1 MRKMKNT
8 GLTKK
13 ELKDRIRSL
22 MEDLASLKEGM
33 DEVMSREDFLTFL
46 EEMIDTFSEGIE
58 AADAI
63 RVICLEGDDS
73 GVISSLDGSL
83 SATVLPDVA
92 GQEPDPSAV
101 LSFGSDDIRVL
112 PFPHIHRICPWLN
125 DRSVMRSVPGA
136 KDVYYLFEEGS
147 QVRVGRDFF
156 LVGPVVMIKLNDDH
170 FLESPN
176 ALDLHRVRKFLK
188 DNTRS
193 VVFEEGAAYPAL
205 HFV

>member
-33 DEVMSREDFLTFL
+33 DEVMSRDDFLTFL

-83 SATVLPDVA
+83 SVTVPPDVA
-92 GQEPDPSAV
+92 GQEPDPSAI
-101 LSFGSDDIRVL
+101 LSFGSDDLRVL
-112 PFPHIHRICPWLN
+112 PFTHILRICPWLN

-147 QVRVGRDFF
+147 QVKIGGEFW
-156 LVGPVVMIKLNDDH
+156 LVGPIVVIRLNDDQ
-170 FLESPN
+170 FLQSPN
-176 ALDLHRVRKFLK
+176 SLDLHRVRKFIK
-188 DNTRS
+188 DNTES
-193 VVFEEGAAYPAL
+193 VVFQEGAAYPAL
-205 HFV
+205 RFV